1 VKWMKLVMRVE
12 VLENENVLVE
22 FEGDWAKGRVEF
34 ESTEWGRAEEF
45 LHNLL
50 KDFFDE
56 GR

>member
-1 VKWMKLVMRVE
+1 MRLVMKVE
-12 VLENENVLVE
+12 VIENENVLVE

-45 LHNLL
+45 IHNLL